1 MRHMIIAAVL
11 VYAACGLLAY
21 MTQLAHFQRKGRL
34 FDLLLVLHSET
45 LAQCW
50 DRHRRGFAA

>member
-1 MRHMIIAAVL
+1 MIIAAVL